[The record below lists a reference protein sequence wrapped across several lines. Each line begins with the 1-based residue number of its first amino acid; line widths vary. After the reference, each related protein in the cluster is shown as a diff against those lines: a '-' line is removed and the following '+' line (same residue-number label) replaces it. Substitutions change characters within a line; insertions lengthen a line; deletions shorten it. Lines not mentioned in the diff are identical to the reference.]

1 MFKFRNFFF
10 EITATPG
17 DFNAT
22 HQPVSHGT
30 KFKQQPHLSNLF
42 SSTRHQSTTPSDF
55 FHWPRREMAIF
66 AYKRSTRT
74 GSLNQTMTMEST
86 LNSTKI
92 WYFVRIF
99 RAKIFQVKSCF
110 IACCAVNVNKIYN
123 VWLRKRII
131 RVLTKEVALGCHML
145 NAEWRIFYH
154 WPLENICKFIAK
166 I

>member
-1 MFKFRNFFF
+1 MFFFELLKNEDCNSFTLSKISIYELIRTTYARFILHWKMFKFRNFFF
-10 EITATPG
+10 KITATPG

-55 FHWPRREMAIF
+55 FHWPRRELAIF

-99 RAKIFQVKSCF
+99 RAKIFQVKSF
-110 IACCAVNVNKIYN
+110 RN
-123 VWLRKRII
+123 L
-131 RVLTKEVALGCHML
+131 VL
-145 NAEWRIFYH
+145 
-154 WPLENICKFIAK
+154 
-166 I
+166 